1 MKPAPVE
8 QFTSLY
14 SIGFDTTAPT
24 KTCLWPA
31 PYDEDTGE
39 AAFRFITECWWTLN
53 EADQKIDLVPA
64 KPYVEALCHEWH
76 GAFVR
81 RQALL
86 IEKSR
91 RLIVS
96 WISRGLET
104 WQMGLSLGEAHI
116 VDQTHENSAEHLW
129 RIHFALGQ
137 LRDKRPEF
145 QLAKHEVRGS
155 PAAKQATHVILP
167 NGSLITQGHQD
178 AISEQGKGK
187 TIVTLEEIS
196 KYRSPSAFWG
206 QALIVTQGSAA
217 GRGGWVC
224 GIANASPVSE
234 WQEIKGFA
242 SAREMLGLE

>member
-1 MKPAPVE
+1 LLSE
-8 QFTSLY
+8 REREELY
-14 SIGFDTTAPT
+14 HLATTWRSE
-24 KTCLWPA
+24 CLWPP
-31 PYDEDTGE
+31 PYHRDTGA
-39 AAFRFITECWWTLN
+39 AAFQFVTQCWWTFN
-53 EADQKIDLVPA
+53 EADQAIALVPA
-64 KPYVEALCHEWH
+64 KEYVEELCHEWH
-76 GAFVR
+76 MAFCR

-96 WISRGLET
+96 WICRGLET
-104 WQMGLSLGEAHI
+104 WQMGLTPGETHI

-129 RIHFALGQ
+129 RIHFALTQ
-137 LRDKRPEF
+137 LRNRRPDIK
-145 QLAKHEVRGS
+145 LAKHEVRGS

-167 NGSLITQGHQD
+167 NGSLMTQGHQD

-224 GIANASPVSE
+224 GIANASPVND
-234 WQEIKGFA
+234 WQEIKGGA

>member
-1 MKPAPVE
+1 MDLVILAPRK
-8 QFTSLY
+8 S
-14 SIGFDTTAPT
+14 D
-24 KTCLWPA
+24 CLWPA
-31 PYDEDTGE
+31 PYDIDSPEV
-39 AAFRFITECWWTLN
+39 AFRFLTECWWTFN
-53 EADQKIDLVPA
+53 EADQEIALVPK
-64 KPYVEALCHEWH
+64 KPYVEELCHEWH
-76 GAFVR
+76 GAFAR

-96 WISRGLET
+96 WICRGLET
-104 WQMGLSLGEAHI
+104 WQMGLTKGETHI

-129 RIHFALGQ
+129 RVHFALGQ
-137 LRDKRPEF
+137 LRERRPEF
-145 QLAKHEVRGS
+145 RLTKHEVRGS

-167 NGSLITQGHQD
+167 NGSLMTQGHQD

-196 KYRSPSAFWG
+196 KYRSPAAFWG
-206 QALIVTQGSAA
+206 QALIVTQGAAA
-217 GRGGWVC
+217 GKGGWVC
-224 GIANASPVSE
+224 GIANASPISE

>member
-1 MKPAPVE
+1 LTEREFERAH
-8 QFTSLY
+8 QLQQTNS
-14 SIGFDTTAPT
+14 T
-24 KTCLWPA
+24 KCLWPA
-31 PYDEDTGE
+31 PYDEDSAD

-53 EADQKIDLVPA
+53 EADQVVSLVPA
-64 KPYVEALCHEWH
+64 KPYVKELCSEWH
-76 GAFVR
+76 GAFTR

-96 WISRGLET
+96 WICRGLET
-104 WQMGLSLGEAHI
+104 WQMGLGRGEAHI

-129 RIHFALGQ
+129 RVHFALGQ
-137 LRDKRPEF
+137 LRERRPEF
-145 QLAKHEVRGS
+145 GLGKHEVRGS

-167 NGSLITQGHQD
+167 NGSLMTQGHQD

-196 KYRSPSAFWG
+196 KYRSPAAFWG
-206 QALIVTQGSAA
+206 QALIVTQGAAA

-224 GIANASPVSE
+224 GIANASPISE
-234 WQEIKGFA
+234 WQEIKSFV